1 MPTNDR
7 TVERKVL
14 LGHKIRRFREDL
26 GLRQS
31 EMAEQLDISPSYLNL
46 IERNQRPVTVQLL
59 FRLGQA
65 FDIDLK
71 EFAEDDNAR
80 LYAGL
85 KEVFGDPLFGD
96 RPVRD
101 ADIRAV
107 AEAGPGAAEA
117 VLALYKSYRE
127 LREDSQI
134 LAEQVASRDRQ
145 HGAAGQSFPVEEVRE
160 YLQSQS
166 NHFPEL
172 EASAEELWS
181 EAELEPTDVFRGLAR
196 HLREAHG
203 TELRILPVDVMPET
217 TRRYDL
223 HRRRVLL
230 SELLSPAA
238 RSFQLAVQA
247 ALNTRPDLL
256 DRHVERA
263 ELSNPEAG
271 RLCRLALANYLA
283 GCVIMPYG
291 RFLDAARKLRYDIEI
306 LQRRFGA
313 SFEQVCHR
321 LTTLGRQGARGIPFF
336 FIRVDSAG
344 NVSKRLSGGGFHFA
358 RFGGTC
364 PRWIVHDA
372 FRMPGQI
379 RIQLAA
385 MPDDSRFFTIAR
397 TVDAFESRS
406 WEQPPQ
412 YAIGLGCDIRDAG
425 GLVYADRLDLANE
438 GAATPSG
445 VACRVCERLDCR
457 QRAHPPLNHRLKI
470 DENLR
475 RTTPFTFAPA

>member
-1 MPTNDR
+1 MATSDR
-7 TVERKVL
+7 SVERKVL

-26 GLRQS
+26 ALKQS
-31 EMAEQLDISPSYLNL
+31 EMAEQLGISPSYLNL
-46 IERNQRPVTVQLL
+46 VEHNRRPVTVQLL

-71 EFAEDDNAR
+71 EFAEDDDAR

-85 KEVFGDPLFGD
+85 REVFGDPLFGD

-107 AEAGPGAAEA
+107 AEAGPRAAEA

-134 LAEQVASRDRQ
+134 LAEQVASRDAPQ
-145 HGAAGQSFPVEEVRE
+145 GIGGQVFPVEEVRE
-160 YLQSQS
+160 YLQSES
-166 NHFPEL
+166 NHFPEI
-172 EASAEELWS
+172 EASADELWS
-181 EAELEPTDVFRGLAR
+181 AAGLDPTDVFRGLGGW
-196 HLREAHG
+196 LREVHG
-203 TELRILPVDVMPET
+203 IEVRVLPVDVMPET
-217 TRRYDL
+217 TRRFDF

-238 RSFQLAVQA
+238 RSFQLAVQV
-247 ALNTRPDLL
+247 ALNTQRALL

-263 ELSNPEAG
+263 GLSSPEAE
-271 RLCRLALANYLA
+271 RLCRLTLANYLA
-283 GCVIMPYG
+283 GCVILPYG
-291 RFLDAARKLRYDIEI
+291 RFLDAARTLRYDIEI

-321 LTTLGRQGARGIPFF
+321 LTTLGRNGARGVPFF
-336 FIRVDSAG
+336 FIRVDNAG

-379 RIQLAA
+379 RTQLAA
-385 MPDDSRFFTIAR
+385 MPDGSRYLTIAR
-397 TVDAFESRS
+397 TVDAFESRT

-412 YAIGLGCDIRDAG
+412 YAIGLGCDIRDAEH
-425 GLVYADRLDLANE
+425 LVYADGLDLGSE
-438 GAATPSG
+438 RAAVPIG

-457 QRAHPPLNHRLKI
+457 QRAHPPLNYRLKV
-470 DENLR
+470 DENVR

>member
-1 MPTNDR
+1 MATTDR
-7 TVERKVL
+7 SVERKVL

-26 GLRQS
+26 ALKQS

-46 IERNQRPVTVQLL
+46 VEHNRRPVTVQLL

-71 EFAEDDNAR
+71 DFAEDDDAR

-85 KEVFGDPLFGD
+85 REVFGDPLFGD

-134 LAEQVASRDRQ
+134 LAEQMASRDAPQ
-145 HGAAGQSFPVEEVRE
+145 GAGGQVFPVEEVRE
-160 YLQSQS
+160 YLQSRA
-166 NHFPEL
+166 NHFPEI
-172 EASAEELWS
+172 EASAEELW
-181 EAELEPTDVFRGLAR
+181 EAAGLDPAEVFRGLGGW
-196 HLREAHG
+196 LREVHG
-203 TELRILPVDVMPET
+203 IEARVLPVDVMPET
-217 TRRYDL
+217 TRRFDF

-238 RSFQLAVQA
+238 RSFQLAVQV
-247 ALNTRPDLL
+247 ALNTRRELL

-263 ELSNPEAG
+263 GLSSPEAE
-271 RLCRLALANYLA
+271 RLCRLTLANYLA
-283 GCVIMPYG
+283 GCVMMPYG
-291 RFLDAARKLRYDIEI
+291 RFLDAARSLRYDIEI

-321 LTTLGRQGARGIPFF
+321 LTTLGRNGARGVPFF
-336 FIRVDSAG
+336 FIRVDNAG

-364 PRWIVHDA
+364 PRWVVHDA
-372 FRMPGQI
+372 FRAPGQI
-379 RIQLAA
+379 RTQLAA
-385 MPDDSRFFTIAR
+385 MPDGSRYFTVAR
-397 TVDAFESRS
+397 TVDAIESRS

-412 YAIGLGCDIRDAG
+412 YAIGLGCDIRDAEH
-425 GLVYADRLDLANE
+425 LVYADGLDLGNE
-438 GAATPSG
+438 RAATPIG

-457 QRAHPPLNHRLKI
+457 QRAHPPLNYRLKI
-470 DENLR
+470 DENVR
-475 RTTPFTFAPA
+475 RTVPFAFAPA

>member
-1 MPTNDR
+1 MATNDR

-14 LGHKIRRFREDL
+14 LGHKIRRFREEL
-26 GLRQS
+26 GLKQS
-31 EMAEQLDISPSYLNL
+31 EMAERLDISPSYLNL

-85 KEVFGDPLFGD
+85 KEVFGDPLFGG
-96 RPVRD
+96 RAARD

-107 AEAGPGAAEA
+107 AEAGPTAAEA

-127 LREDSQI
+127 LREASQI
-134 LAEQVASRDRQ
+134 LAERLASRDIQ
-145 HGAAGQSFPVEEVRE
+145 HGSGGQAFPVEEVRE
-160 YLQSQS
+160 YLQSRS
-166 NHFPEL
+166 NHFPEI

-181 EAELEPTDVFRGLAR
+181 EADLDPTEVFRGLAR
-196 HLREAHG
+196 HLRDAHG
-203 TELRILPVDVMPET
+203 TDLRVLPVDAMPET
-217 TRRYDL
+217 TRRYDF

-238 RSFQLAVQA
+238 RCFQLAVQV
-247 ALNTRPDLL
+247 ALNTRRELL

-263 ELSNPEAG
+263 DLSNPEAE

-291 RFLDAARKLRYDIEI
+291 RFLDAARSLRYDIEI

-336 FIRVDSAG
+336 FIRVDNAG

-372 FRMPGQI
+372 FRAPGQI
-379 RIQLAA
+379 RTQLSA
-385 MPDDSRFFTIAR
+385 MPDGSRFFTIAR
-397 TVDAFESRS
+397 TVDAIESRT

-412 YAIGLGCDIRDAG
+412 YAVGLGCDVRDAG
-425 GLVYADRLDLANE
+425 GLVYADGLDLGNE
-438 GAATPSG
+438 GTPIG

-457 QRAHPPLNHRLKI
+457 QRAHPPLNYRLKI
-470 DENLR
+470 DENVR
-475 RTTPFTFAPA
+475 RTTPFTFASA